1 MRLIGLQTHQIPSAA
16 ASDQHTLYY
25 YALIFGYVGILS
37 PPLDDEAKAARIQE
51 GWQAAEPRTTNQQ
64 EEEAEEDGEE
74 DGWTDDG
81 SHSLQ
86 PFLVFF
92 FLAIYHSP
100 KLEIKKKKNS
110 KNNNLRVFSSQK

>member
-1 MRLIGLQTHQIPSAA
+1 VRLIGSQTHQIPSVA

-25 YALIFGYVGILS
+25 YALVFGYVGILS
-37 PPLDDEAKAARIQE
+37 PPLDDEANAARIQE
-51 GWQAAEPRTTNQQ
+51 RRQQLSREQPTKKKKKTDGRT
-64 EEEAEEDGEE
+64 DGR
-74 DGWTDDG
+74 TDG

-100 KLEIKKKKNS
+100 K
-110 KNNNLRVFSSQK
+110 

>member
-1 MRLIGLQTHQIPSAA
+1 VRLIGSQTHQIPSAA

-25 YALIFGYVGILS
+25 YALVLGYVVGILS

-51 GWQAAEPRTTNQQ
+51 RRQQ
-64 EEEAEEDGEE
+64 LSREQPTKNKKTKKEEEDGR
-74 DGWTDDG
+74 TDG

-100 KLEIKKKKNS
+100 K
-110 KNNNLRVFSSQK
+110 